1 MRSNRRLVLGA
12 AVAVAALA
20 AWWLGRGLAPR
31 LPAIVARIRDVGP
44 AAPVVFIGI
53 YAAAVVAL
61 IPASI
66 LTIAA
71 GAVFG
76 LLQGALYAFAGA
88 FAGSTAAFL
97 LARYAFHDIVAR
109 RLATMPRFSAVERAV
124 SAEGRRVVFFLRL
137 SPLVPFNLLNYLL
150 GLTTIS
156 LADYLVASAGMIP
169 GTLLYTYGGKVTGEA
184 LALAGQAQ
192 VPRNASYYALL
203 LGGLAATVAATAVAT
218 RAARRALRD
227 V

>member
-1 MRSNRRLVLGA
+1 VPPDRRIWVGA
-12 AVAVAALA
+12 VVVVAAIA
-20 AWWLGRGLAPR
+20 AWWLARDVVPR
-31 LPAIVARIRDVGP
+31 LPGIVARIRDMGP
-44 AAPVVFIGI
+44 AAPVAFIAI

-76 LLQGALYAFAGA
+76 LLRGALYAFAGA
-88 FAGSTAAFL
+88 LVGSTAAFL
-97 LARYAFHDIVAR
+97 LARYAFHDMVAR
-109 RLATMPRFSAVERAV
+109 RLATMPRFRAVERAV
-124 SAEGRRVVFFLRL
+124 SAEGRRIVFFLRL
-137 SPLVPFNLLNYLL
+137 SPLVPFNLLNYAL

-156 LADYLVASAGMIP
+156 LADYLVASVGMIP
-169 GTLLYTYGGKVTGEA
+169 ATLVYTYGGKVAGEA
-184 LALAGQAQ
+184 VALAGQAQ
-192 VPRNASYYALL
+192 VPKNASYYALL

>member
-1 MRSNRRLVLGA
+1 VPPDRRIWVGA
-12 AVAVAALA
+12 VVVVAAIA
-20 AWWLGRGLAPR
+20 AWWLARDVAPR
-31 LPAIVARIRDVGP
+31 LPGIVARIRDIGP
-44 AAPVVFIGI
+44 AAPLAFIAI

-76 LLQGALYAFAGA
+76 LVRGALYAFAGA
-88 FAGSTAAFL
+88 LVGSTAAFL

-109 RLATMPRFSAVERAV
+109 RLATMPRFRAVERAV
-124 SAEGRRVVFFLRL
+124 SAEGRRIVFFLRL
-137 SPLVPFNLLNYLL
+137 SPLVPFNLLNYAL

-156 LADYLVASAGMIP
+156 LADYLVASVGMIP
-169 GTLLYTYGGKVTGEA
+169 GTLVYTYGGKVAGEA
-184 LALAGQAQ
+184 VALAGQAQ
-192 VPRNASYYALL
+192 VPKNASYYALL
-203 LGGLAATVAATAVAT
+203 LGGLAATIAATAVAT

>member
-1 MRSNRRLVLGA
+1 MRSNRRIWLGA
-12 AVAVAALA
+12 AVAVGAIA
-20 AWWLGRGLAPR
+20 AWWLGRDLAPR
-31 LPAIVARIRDVGP
+31 LPGIVARIRDIGP
-44 AAPVVFIGI
+44 AAPVAFIAI

-76 LLQGALYAFAGA
+76 LVKGALLSFAGA
-88 FAGSTAAFL
+88 LVGSTAAFL
-97 LARYAFHDIVAR
+97 LARYAFRDHVAR
-109 RLATMPRFSAVERAV
+109 RLAAMPRFRAVERAV
-124 SAEGRRVVFFLRL
+124 SAEGRRIVFFLRL
-137 SPLVPFNLLNYLL
+137 SPLVPFNLLNYAL
-150 GLTTIS
+150 GLTTVS
-156 LADYLVASAGMIP
+156 LLDYLVASVGMIP
-169 GTLLYTYGGKVTGEA
+169 GTIVYTYGGKVAGEA

-192 VPRNASYYALL
+192 VPKNASYYALL